1 MGISE
6 KNRLRPFKNAL
17 KDCLWACCQ
26 SLITVAQIADNNL
39 DSYDTYMMFN
49 YGNPTQV
56 TPYFTVKGRDLAVNV
71 FKSLPYETDINFLSE
86 QSNDAKLSVENI
98 PEGVDIYIVNNADG
112 SEFLLNEG
120 EFSFTAD
127 QGSNAGK
134 YKIKFVSK
142 KSALEDVVSSNISVF
157 NDNQQVSISG
167 NSLQNVEVINT
178 LG

>member
-1 MGISE
+1 
-6 KNRLRPFKNAL
+6 
-17 KDCLWACCQ
+17 
-26 SLITVAQIADNNL
+26 
-39 DSYDTYMMFN
+39 MMFN

-127 QGSNAGK
+127 QGSNAEK

-142 KSALEDVVSSNISVF
+142 KSALEDVVSSNITVF
-157 NDNQQVSISG
+157 NDNRQVSISG

-178 LG
+178 LGQVVYNKNVSGDNFNFKLNAQAGTYIVKVVSANGKASQKIIIK